1 MKQNNKNNK
10 VKTDAANRAKS
21 TREGKAITA
30 DRATK
35 ADQPASKSH
44 LLKLK
49 KLFLAWMEAR
59 ESGAAEALLET
70 GSEWQQLLQA
80 AGLSVIDGQADIA
93 SDARAAAE
101 TVAARYAAAKTTR
114 ERKPLQV
121 VVDVITQDG
130 MQPVGV
136 EDAMQPLLADI
147 DPAQAWQDYSTN
159 VRPVPTRA
167 CKLADVLPYVSAR
180 DVLTVEQIAA
190 RLPEDRRKGAA
201 EVQRKVKS
209 ILLAKS
215 KAYAAY
221 AASDLQAVKTRGSQ
235 VVHVV
240 NVTYTDGAKGKAQ

>member
-1 MKQNNKNNK
+1 MKQNNNI
-10 VKTDAANRAKS
+10 KTDAANNAK
-21 TREGKAITA
+21 TTKTGTPITA
-30 DRATK
+30 DRLREAEK
-35 ADQPASKSH
+35 HAKRLHIVKIKRLVD
-44 LLKLK
+44 
-49 KLFLAWMEAR
+49 AWRAVR
-59 ESGAAEALLET
+59 ESGAGDALLRD
-70 GSEWQQLLQA
+70 GSAWLDALRA
-80 AGLSVIDGQADIA
+80 VGLSVLDHNAYVPRE
-93 SDARAAAE
+93 ARAAAGLV
-101 TVAARYAAAKTTR
+101 TARYEAAKTTS

-130 MQPVGV
+130 LSPVHV
-136 EDAMQPLLADI
+136 EDAMRPLAPSV
-147 DPAQAWQDYSTN
+147 DPAQVWQDYDTK
-159 VRPVPTRA
+159 VRAVPTKA
-167 CKLADVLPYVSAR
+167 CKLADVLPLVSAR